1 MGKKIF
7 MISAA
12 LGILLV
18 LSACADR
25 PPDRQGDPT
34 GGPAGGV
41 SSETPAVW
49 KLSIVQPPEK
59 LEYEEGETFD
69 PAGVIINAKLKDG
82 SLLENVAY
90 EGIIVDQPLTRTSL
104 FAKFVY
110 GGETVE
116 QNIKVTLK
124 GNREDYSV
132 ASTQEIADSPLE
144 GKVIFWLGSSVTEGA
159 SSGQESM
166 ADFLAKKHGAQCIKE
181 AVSGT
186 TLANRASSSYVSR
199 LNQYLAS
206 DERAGHVDA
215 FICQLSTNDK
225 GFPDGFGVVTPADV
239 RDAAAFDT
247 ATTFGAMEY
256 IIATAK
262 DTWDCPV
269 YFYTNPPMG
278 DENYETMVQ
287 SLEEIA
293 GKWGVTI
300 IDLYRDQAF
309 NDISEEERALYMA
322 DSIHPTKA
330 GYREWWLPKFEETL
344 SGI

>member
-1 MGKKIF
+1 MGKKNF

-25 PPDRQGDPT
+25 PPDRQGDSASDSP
-34 GGPAGGV
+34 GEV
-41 SSETPAVW
+41 SSEPSAVW
-49 KLSIVQPPEK
+49 KLSIAQLPEK

-69 PAGVIINAKLKDG
+69 PAGVVINAKLKDG
-82 SLLENVAY
+82 SMLENVAY

-124 GNREDYSV
+124 GNREEYSV
-132 ASTQEIADSPLE
+132 AGTPETAGSPLA

-181 AVSGT
+181 TVSGT
-186 TLANRASSSYVSR
+186 TLADRANSSYVSR
-199 LNQYLAS
+199 LDQYLAS

-225 GFPDGFGVVTPADV
+225 GFPDGFGAVTPADV

-262 DTWDCPV
+262 GTWDCPV
-269 YFYTNPPMG
+269 YFYTNPSMD

-287 SLEEIA
+287 ALEELA
-293 GKWGVTI
+293 EKWGVTI

-322 DSIHPTKA
+322 DDIHPTKA
-330 GYREWWLPKFEETL
+330 GYREWWLPKFEEAL

>member
-1 MGKKIF
+1 MNKKT
-7 MISAA
+7 MRLGTLLLMAA
-12 LGILLV
+12 LF
-18 LSACADR
+18 LSACGAGAGKSLDA
-25 PPDRQGDPT
+25 
-34 GGPAGGV
+34 PAGG
-41 SSETPAVW
+41 SEASVAQVW
-49 KLSIVQPPEK
+49 KLTIVQPPKK

-69 PAGVIINAKLKDG
+69 PAGVVINAKLKDG
-82 SLLENVAY
+82 SILENVAY

-124 GNREDYSV
+124 GNREEYSV

-186 TLANRASSSYVSR
+186 TLADRASSSYVSR
-199 LNQYLAS
+199 LDQYLVS

-225 GFPDGFGVVTPADV
+225 GFPDGFGVVTSADV

-293 GKWGVTI
+293 EKWGVTI